1 MLWAVMEDAKEEGPA
16 LSKIVYE
23 ALENGLLILV
33 NIKNHRVTY
42 SIVNRPDPHTTPVS
56 DHLLATALVEAGGK
70 FRFKKGRVPPAEKY
84 TLADGAQVVYSYSI
98 DIDWSDR
105 VIESNLRKQ
114 KVLQVLSIVV
124 QNLMA
129 AALGEHGKNNPHGAN

>member
-1 MLWAVMEDAKEEGPA
+1 MLPTVMGDEQAEGPA
-16 LSKIVYE
+16 LNKAVYE
-23 ALENGLLILV
+23 ALDNGLLILV

-42 SIVNRPDPHTTPVS
+42 SIVNRPDPNTTPVS

-70 FRFKKGRVPPAEKY
+70 FKFKKGRPPPAESVERD
-84 TLADGAQVVYSYSI
+84 DGNAVIYSQSI

-105 VIESNLRKQ
+105 IVESSMRK
-114 KVLQVLSIVV
+114 KRTLQVLSIVV

-129 AALGEHGKNNPHGAN
+129 SAMKDHHRRNPHGAN